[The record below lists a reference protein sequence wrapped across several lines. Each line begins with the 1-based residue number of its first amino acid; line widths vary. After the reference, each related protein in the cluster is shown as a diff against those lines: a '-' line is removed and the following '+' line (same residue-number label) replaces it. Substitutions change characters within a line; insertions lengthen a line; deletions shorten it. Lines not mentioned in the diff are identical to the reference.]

1 MVIFVNCIQRMAIRG
16 RYNHLFCCLVAAIS
30 LQKSNARRAFLFFA
44 FCSTHNCV
52 AGCSCGFLFIAREL
66 SGGDRDHI
74 LNGSFLLLLLVFSFS
89 WFYYRQTKCNYKM
102 CIVVVVMYVG
112 LHNNSGFMWK
122 SLKVSGSLWL
132 RP

>member
-74 LNGSFLLLLLVFSFS
+74 LNGSFLLLFSVFS